1 MAGIAIVVGSAPVL
15 YDDLGALG
23 DTVRGAVLFAVNDM
37 TALYPGIIHHGVSH
51 HPEKLVLWHALRS
64 HLTGHP
70 KGEGRVVTH
79 ASKAHDG
86 IDRVWPAFHAPGS
99 SSLFA
104 VRVAM
109 ALGHR
114 EVIVC
119 GVPLDGSG
127 YLWGPR
133 AAGAYDYTPYRK
145 AWVRAQDE
153 LRGRVTA
160 PSGFI
165 RDLLGAPTLALAEAV

>member
-1 MAGIAIVVGSAPVL
+1 MRVAIVIGSAPCL
-15 YDDLGALG
+15 YEDLGALG
-23 DTVRGAVLFAVNDM
+23 DVVRGATVFAVNDM
-37 TALYPGIIHHGVSH
+37 TALAPMQIHHGVSH
-51 HPEKLVLWHALRS
+51 HPEKLVHWAALRA

-70 KGEGRVVTH
+70 KGEGHVTTH
-79 ASKAHDG
+79 ASKAHAE

-104 VRVAM
+104 VRVAL

-114 EVIVC
+114 EVILA

-127 YLWGPR
+127 YLRGPR
-133 AAGAYDYTPYRK
+133 QAGAYDYSRYRK
-145 AWVRAQDE
+145 DWVRVQDE

-160 PSGFI
+160 ASGYL
-165 RDLLGAPTLALAEAV
+165 RELLGAPPAALAEAV